1 MKFALS
7 TNWNNTRLNDGA
19 QIADEALALG
29 FDALELGYG
38 TTPEQLPGFKS
49 RLDQIPVT
57 SVHAYCP
64 VPIGAPSGH
73 PEIYQLADPH
83 EDLRA
88 LARLHLRKTFACAA
102 ELGAKTIVFHAAY
115 VNAQSYLSHFLHGTK
130 RVMTPTAADR
140 KRRQA
145 RGLKVMDTLMR
156 EFEQLRPFL
165 EQDGLTL
172 ALENL
177 PRFEGFPSTDEAEE
191 LMKRLEGAPIA
202 LWFDTGHAR
211 VRECRQWDVSATTAA
226 ERLAPWI
233 RGMHL
238 NDVDS
243 LHDDHFAPGKGKVDF
258 AALKPLAARPQV
270 LHVVEPHPEVTSED
284 LRNGLVHLHALW
296 D

>member
-19 QIADEALALG
+19 QIADEAQALG
-29 FDALELGYG
+29 FDSLELGYG
-38 TTPEQLPGFKS
+38 TTPEQLVGFKR
-49 RLDQIPVT
+49 RLDQMPVT

-88 LARLHLRKTFACAA
+88 LARLYLKKTFACAA
-102 ELGAKTIVFHAAY
+102 EMGAKTIVFHAGY
-115 VNAQSYLSHFLHGTK
+115 VNSQSYWNHFLHGTQ
-130 RVMTPTAADR
+130 RIREPEPADR
-140 KRRQA
+140 KRRSK
-145 RGLKVMDTLMR
+145 RGLRMMDTLKR
-156 EFEQLRPFL
+156 EFEQLYPFL
-165 EQDGLTL
+165 EKDDLVL

-177 PRFEGFPSTDEAEE
+177 PRFEGIPSTEEAEK
-191 LMKRLEGAPIA
+191 LMADLKGAPIA

-211 VRECRQWDVSATTAA
+211 VRECRQWDVAA
-226 ERLAPWI
+226 NEAAKRLAPWV

-238 NDVDS
+238 NDVNDV
-243 LHDDHFAPGKGKVDF
+243 HDDHFAPGKGQVDF
-258 AALKPLAARPQV
+258 TALKPLATRPGV
-270 LHVVEPHPEVTSED
+270 LHVVEPHPEVLAED
-284 LRNGLVHLHALW
+284 LRTGLQQLHALW